1 MSNLD
6 GLLAMLVGRWTTSF
20 AGLAIASA
28 LVWYLGP
35 LMPALRDPLARAGL
49 IAVFVLVW
57 AAVNGVLTWRRR
69 QRDRALAAGILEAA
83 PEGPPADGRHGAHRA
98 EITEETAKLKERLRQ
113 SLALLRKAKGRRGY
127 LYEQPWF
134 LMIGPPGAGKTT
146 ALTQCGL
153 QFPLAQPDGTGG
165 MAPGSIAGVGG
176 TRLCDWW
183 FADEAVLIDT
193 AGRYTTQDSDRSVD
207 RAGWLAFLDLLRRT
221 RPRQPLNGILV
232 VISLADVGTIPAA
245 ERMSHAL
252 AIRTRIKEVS
262 DRLKTRLP
270 VYAVFSK
277 ADRIAGFT
285 EFFDDLDQQARQQVW
300 GMTFPL
306 AQGVEAFKSE
316 FDLLIDR
323 LNSRLFERLQ
333 AERSPDRR
341 VAIASFPL
349 QIASLEAPL
358 SEFLQAAFGDTRL
371 DPAPLLRGVYLT
383 SGTQEGTPIDRLT
396 GMLART
402 FEVDQK
408 RAPDL
413 RPVVGRAYFIGR
425 TLREV
430 ILGEALLVSFDPA
443 AARRRRVRRLAGFSA
458 VGIATLAVCLLL
470 WRNESANSAAI
481 ARNQLALDTY
491 RQTLASVPL
500 DPVNDDNLPLILPV
514 LEAAAA
520 LPQPADAKTSGI
532 GGFLGLG
539 QGSKVTEAGRLAYQH
554 ALQQVLLPRLI
565 WRLESQMRS
574 HLDQPVF
581 LYEATRVYLM
591 LGNDGPLDTNLV
603 ADWMQLDWSMRY
615 PGPAMQPV
623 RDALSRHLTALL
635 ASPLPNVPLDGG
647 LVRMARSAFS
657 RMTPAERAYSRI
669 RPTSSPAD
677 VIAWSP
683 ATALG
688 STDAESLF
696 VRTSGRPLTDS
707 IPGFFTARGF
717 REVLLPALAPTAKQ
731 ISDESWVLGPQT
743 DATASP
749 TDAQNV
755 QAIERQVIALY
766 AKDYEQRWD
775 VLLNDIGLAPFRDH
789 MDTVQK
795 LYVMASPQSP
805 MRDLLVSIT
814 QQLQPAHAAAQ
825 AAAQGNGAKTAKSD
839 PQTSQLSGIF
849 TPAAAATPTVLPGQE
864 IDDYYRPLVDFTGP
878 TGQAAPIAGIFHLLN
893 QLQSELAQL
902 PNASSPSG
910 VLQNSQD
917 PAQLLLAE
925 ADRQPQPVAH
935 WLHQISDFGASTLAG
950 DAHQAVATAFVS
962 MDGPSKLCHAVV
974 DGHYPFNP
982 RAHSETPI
990 SSFTKL
996 FAPGGVLDSYF
1007 KTQLAPYVN
1016 TSGSTWHVQGVGGV
1030 AAPVTD
1036 AQIVPFQQAAV
1047 IRNLYFPSGAPI
1059 PSMHFTIRP
1068 VSIDPQSKKVVLA
1081 LGQSNIAWQAS
1092 SVQDASITWP
1102 QDDLENDSLTFTPPL
1117 PTQPLTVQGPW
1128 AIFRLFSAARLE
1140 RGNGPTHYF
1149 ATFHFGDRQANFAI
1163 ETDSAITP
1171 LYWHVLQSF
1180 QCPVVQ

>member
-6 GLLAMLVGRWTTSF
+6 GLLAMLLGRWMTSF

-35 LMPALRDPLARAGL
+35 LVPALRDPLARAVL
-49 IAVFVLVW
+49 IAVFVLIW
-57 AAVNGVLTWRRR
+57 AMVNGVLTWRRR
-69 QRDRALAAGILEAA
+69 QRDRALTAGVMEASA
-83 PEGPPADGRHGAHRA
+83 EGPAVDGRQDRRA
-98 EITEETAKLKERLRQ
+98 EITDETAKLRDRLRQ
-113 SLALLRKAKGRRGY
+113 SLALLRRARGRRGY

-153 QFPLAQPDGTGG
+153 QFPLAQPDGMGG
-165 MAPGSIAGVGG
+165 MSAGSVAGVGG

-193 AGRYTTQDSDRSVD
+193 AGRYTTQDSDQSVD
-207 RAGWLAFLDLLRRT
+207 RAGWLAFLDMLRRT

-245 ERMSHAL
+245 ERMGHAL
-252 AIRTRIKEVS
+252 AIRSRIKEVS

-285 EFFDDLDQQARQQVW
+285 EFFDDLDQHARQQVW

-306 AQGVEAFKSE
+306 SQGVEAFKAE
-316 FDLLIDR
+316 FRLLTER
-323 LNSRLFERLQ
+323 LDSRLYERLQ

-358 SEFLQAAFGDTRL
+358 AEFLQTAFADTRL
-371 DPAPLLRGVYLT
+371 DPAPMLRGVYFT

-430 ILGEALLVSFDPA
+430 ILGEALLVSFDPKA
-443 AARRRRVRRLAGFSA
+443 KRRRHIRRIAGFSA
-458 VGIATLAVCLLL
+458 IGAATLLICLFV
-470 WRNESANSAAI
+470 WQDESAKSAAI
-481 ARNQLALDTY
+481 AHDQLALDAY
-491 RQTLASVPL
+491 RQTLASVSL
-500 DPVNDDNLPLILPV
+500 NPVNDDDLPRILPV
-514 LEAAAA
+514 LDAAAA
-520 LPQPADAKTSGI
+520 LPRPDTAQPAGLS
-532 GGFLGLG
+532 GFLGLG
-539 QGSKVTEAGRLAYQH
+539 QGGKVTETGRLAYQH
-554 ALQQVLLPRLI
+554 ALGQVLLPRLI
-565 WRLESQMRS
+565 WRLEHQMRD

-591 LGNDGPLDTNLV
+591 LGNDGPLDANLV
-603 ADWMQLDWSMRY
+603 RDWMQLDWSNLY
-615 PGPAMQPV
+615 PGADMQPV
-623 RDALSRHLTALL
+623 RDALTRHLNALL
-635 ASPLPNVPLDGG
+635 ANPLPSIPLDGA
-647 LVRMARSAFS
+647 LVQMARSTFS

-669 RPTSSPAD
+669 RPTSAPAD
-677 VIAWSP
+677 VMAWSP
-683 ATALG
+683 AAALG
-688 STDAESLF
+688 SADAASLF
-696 VRTSGRPLTDS
+696 VRSSGRPMTDS

-717 REVLLPALAPTAKQ
+717 REILLPALAPTAKQ
-731 ISDESWVLGPQT
+731 ISDESWVLGPQ
-743 DATASP
+743 AASHAAAAG
-749 TDAQNV
+749 AQNV
-755 QAIERQVIALY
+755 QAIEQQVIALY

-775 VLLNDIGLAPFRDH
+775 AMLNDISLAPFHDH

-805 MRDLLVSIT
+805 MRDLLVSIV
-814 QQLQPAHAAAQ
+814 QQLQPAQAAAQ
-825 AAAQGNGAKTAKSD
+825 AEASADKTKAKPDAQSN
-839 PQTSQLSGIF
+839 QLSGIF
-849 TPAAAATPTVLPGQE
+849 TPAAAATAVTLPGQE
-864 IDDYYRPLVDFTGP
+864 IDDYYKPLVDFTGP
-878 TGQAAPIAGIFHLLN
+878 SGQAAPIAGVFHLLN

-935 WLHQISDFGASTLAG
+935 WLHQIASFGTTTLVSDAQ
-950 DAHQAVATAFVS
+950 QAAATAFVG
-962 MDGPSKLCHAVV
+962 MDGPSKLCHEVV

-982 RAHSETPI
+982 RARSQTPI

-1007 KTQLAPYVN
+1007 KTQLAPYVD
-1016 TSGSTWHVQGVGGV
+1016 TSGSTWHVQSVGGV
-1030 AAPVTD
+1030 APPVTD
-1036 AQIVPFQQAAV
+1036 AQIVPFQQASV
-1047 IRNLYFPSGAPI
+1047 IRSLYFPTGGQF
-1059 PSMHFTIRP
+1059 PSMHFTIKP
-1068 VSIDPQSKKVVLA
+1068 VSIDPTSKSAVLA
-1081 LGQSNIAWQAS
+1081 LGQSNIAWDPKNTQET
-1092 SVQDASITWP
+1092 SVTWP
-1102 QDDLENDSLTFTPPL
+1102 QDALNNDSLTFTPPL
-1117 PTQPLTVQGPW
+1117 PTPPLTVEGPW
-1128 AIFRLFSAARLE
+1128 ALFRLFSVARME

-1149 ATFHFGDRQANFAI
+1149 ATFHFGDRQANFEI
-1163 ETDSAITP
+1163 DTDSGYNP
-1171 LYWHVLQSF
+1171 LNWHVLQSF

>member
-1 MSNLD
+1 MSSLD
-6 GLLAMLVGRWTTSF
+6 GLLAMLLGRWVTSF

-35 LMPALRDPLARAGL
+35 LVPALRDPLARAAL
-49 IAVFVLVW
+49 IVVFVLLW
-57 AAVNGVLTWRRR
+57 AAVNGILTWRRHR
-69 QRDRALAAGILEAA
+69 RDRALAAGVIEAS
-83 PEGPPADGRHGAHRA
+83 PEGPLADGRRDNRA
-98 EITEETAKLKERLRQ
+98 EITEESARLRDRLRQ
-113 SLALLRKAKGRRGY
+113 SLALLRKARGRRGY

-165 MAPGSIAGVGG
+165 LSAGSVAGVGG

-193 AGRYTTQDSDRSVD
+193 AGRYTTQDSDHSVD

-245 ERMSHAL
+245 ERMGHAL
-252 AIRTRIKEVS
+252 AIRSRIKEVS

-306 AQGVEAFKSE
+306 SQGVEAFKSE
-316 FDLLIDR
+316 FRLLIDR
-323 LNSRLFERLQ
+323 LDSRLFERLQ

-358 SEFLQAAFGDTRL
+358 TEFLQAAFGDTRL

-443 AARRRRVRRLAGFSA
+443 AKRRRHVRRLAGFSA
-458 VGIATLAVCLLL
+458 VGLVTLGACLLL
-470 WRNESANSAAI
+470 WRDDSANSAAI
-481 ARNQLALDTY
+481 QHDQLALDTY

-500 DPVNDDNLPLILPV
+500 DPVNDDDLPRILPV
-514 LEAAAA
+514 LDAAAA
-520 LPQPADAKTSGI
+520 LPRPGNAPPTSI
-532 GGFLGLG
+532 AALFDLG
-539 QGSKVTEAGRLAYQH
+539 QGSKVTETGRLAYQH
-554 ALQQVLLPRLI
+554 ALDQVLLPRLI
-565 WRLESQMRS
+565 WRLESQMRD

-591 LGNDGPLDTNLV
+591 LGNDGPLDINLV
-603 ADWMQLDWSMRY
+603 KDWMQLDWSTRY
-615 PGPAMQPV
+615 PGAEMQPL
-623 RDALSRHLTALL
+623 RDALSRHLSVML
-635 ASPLPNVPLDGG
+635 ANPLPSIPLDGA
-647 LVRMARSAFS
+647 LVRMARSVFS
-657 RMTPAERAYSRI
+657 RMSPAERAYSRI

-677 VIAWSP
+677 VMAWSP
-683 ATALG
+683 ASALG
-688 STDAESLF
+688 SADAASLF

-717 REVLLPALAPTAKQ
+717 RDMLLPALAPTAKQ

-743 DATASP
+743 NTAAP
-749 TDAQNV
+749 AADAQNV
-755 QAIERQVIALY
+755 PAIERQVIALY

-775 VLLNDIGLAPFRDH
+775 AMLNDISLAPFRDH

-825 AAAQGNGAKTAKSD
+825 ATAQSGAAKAKPDAQSN
-839 PQTSQLSGIF
+839 QLSGIF
-849 TPAAAATPTVLPGQE
+849 TPAAAATPTTLPGHE

-878 TGQAAPIAGIFHLLN
+878 SGQAAPIAGIFHLLN

-935 WLHQISDFGASTLAG
+935 WLHQIAAFGTTTLVN
-950 DAHQAVATAFVS
+950 DAHQAAATAFVG

-982 RAHSETPI
+982 RARSETPI

-996 FAPGGVLDSYF
+996 FSPGGVLDSYF
-1007 KTQLAPYVN
+1007 KTQLAPYVD

-1030 AAPVTD
+1030 APPVTD
-1036 AQIVPFQQAAV
+1036 AQILPFQQASV
-1047 IRNLYFPSGAPI
+1047 IRNLYFPSGGQY
-1059 PSMHFTIRP
+1059 PSLHFTIKP

-1081 LGQSNIAWQAS
+1081 LGQSDIAWQAE
-1092 SVQDASITWP
+1092 DAQETSITWP
-1102 QDDLENDSLTFTPPL
+1102 QDALDNDSLTFTPPL
-1117 PTQPLTVQGPW
+1117 PTPPLTVQGPW
-1128 AIFRLFSAARLE
+1128 AIFRLFSTARME
-1140 RGNGPTHYF
+1140 HGNGPTHFF
-1149 ATFHFGDRQANFAI
+1149 ATFHAGDRQANFAI
-1163 ETDSAITP
+1163 ETDSAFNP